1 MKMSRSRILNEKAK
15 NIIPGGVN
23 SPVRAFG
30 AVGGSPIFIT
40 GGSGSKIY
48 DEDGKEYIDFVASW
62 GPLIL
67 GHSDEEVIKALKKAL
82 EKGTTFGA
90 PTKNEIEIAEKIT
103 EIFPSIEMVRLVN
116 SGTEATMSAIRLARA
131 FSEKEKI
138 IKFEGCYHGHVDSL
152 LVKAGSGSMTLGIP
166 TSKGILK
173 SSTEDTIVLPFNNV
187 EIFEE
192 TIDKFHGNIAAVIL
206 EPVPANMGVIIPEEN
221 FLTKIKNLTE
231 KYKTLLIFDEVIT
244 GLRLAPGGAQEI
256 FDIKPD
262 LTCLGKIIGGGLP
275 VGAYGGR
282 KEIMEHISPLGPV
295 YQAGTLSG
303 NPMAVTAGLTT
314 INKLIKLSQKG
325 FYDELEKKT
334 RNFALEIKKR
344 ADFEQV
350 TVTVNQ
356 IGSMLTVFFTD
367 KSVYDYETAK
377 TSSEKKYAVYFWKML
392 EEGIYLAPSQYEAVF
407 ISYAHSDEDFEKAL
421 KASAIAFREVKKV
434 YG

>member
-1 MKMSRSRILNEKAK
+1 MKMSISRILNEKAK
-15 NIIPGGVN
+15 SIIPGGVN

-30 AVGGSPIFIT
+30 AVGGNPIFIT

-67 GHSDEEVIKALKKAL
+67 GHSDDEVIKALRKAL

-90 PTKNEIEIAEKIT
+90 PTKNEIEIAEKII

-152 LVKAGSGSMTLGIP
+152 LVKAGSGSMTMGIP
-166 TSKGILK
+166 TSKGIQK
-173 SSTEDTIVLPFNNV
+173 SSTEDTIVLPFNNI

-192 TIDKFHGNIAAVIL
+192 TIDKFHENIAAVIL
-206 EPVPANMGVIIPEEN
+206 EPVPANMGVIIPEET
-221 FLTKIKNLTE
+221 FLRKIKNLTE

-244 GLRLAPGGAQEI
+244 GFRLAPGGAQEI
-256 FDIKPD
+256 FGIKPD

-282 KEIMEHISPLGPV
+282 KEIMEYISPLGPV

-314 INKLIKLSQKG
+314 INKLINLSQNG
-325 FYDELEKKT
+325 FYDKMEKKT
-334 RNFALEIKKR
+334 RHFALEIKKR
-344 ADFEQV
+344 ADIEQV
-350 TVTVNQ
+350 AVTINQ

-367 KSVYDYETAK
+367 KNVYDYETAK

-392 EEGIYLAPSQYEAVF
+392 EEGIYLAPSQYEAAF
-407 ISYAHSDEDFEKAL
+407 ISYAHSDEDLEKAL
-421 KASAIAFREVKKV
+421 EASTIAFREVKKV